1 MLLDELFMSEEEQIL
16 DDIISESASMAWGK
30 SGDKIVKKFRCMSGP
45 RKGRLVNTPSD
56 CSKKLD
62 FKKSKQLKRTI
73 ATKGKKMAKKAK
85 RTKRTNPVSKQVQR
99 RNLMLGEAN
108 IVGSAIHKDK
118 IPQKY
123 RDMKLIGRGAT
134 SLVFE
139 KDNDSVYIMTRD
151 PIKQDWLIQSGL
163 GNHVETFK
171 SPHPMKDM
179 EELEVDVFEMP
190 KLFSLSKMNKAK
202 VKKIREKFDQYK
214 IKFKKHTDLIN
225 KLIEMA
231 EVEFENEESLNDFVN
246 FIMNYDEKQFYF
258 DLLQRNFMQTKDGDL
273 VLTDPVVSKEIVDMF
288 IKRQKQKYGG
298 GRF

>member
-1 MLLDELFMSEEEQIL
+1 MLLDELFVSEEEQIL

-45 RKGRLVNTPSD
+45 RKGRLVNTPAD

-108 IVGSAIHKDK
+108 VIGSALHKDK

-123 RDMKLIGRGAT
+123 RKLKFIDRGAT

-139 KDNDSVYIMTRD
+139 KDNDNVYILTRD
-151 PIKQDWLIQSGL
+151 PMKQDWLNQSGL
-163 GNHVETFK
+163 GKYIETFT
-171 SPHPMKDM
+171 SPHPIKDM

-190 KLFSLSKMNKAK
+190 KLYPLSKMNKAK
-202 VKKIREKFDQYK
+202 AKKIREKFDQYK
-214 IKFKKHTDLIN
+214 VKFKRHTDLIN

-231 EVEFENEESLNDFVN
+231 EIEFENEDSFNDFVN
-246 FIMNYDEKQFYF
+246 FIQNYDEKQFYF
-258 DLLQRNFMQTKDGDL
+258 DLLQRNFMQTKNGDL